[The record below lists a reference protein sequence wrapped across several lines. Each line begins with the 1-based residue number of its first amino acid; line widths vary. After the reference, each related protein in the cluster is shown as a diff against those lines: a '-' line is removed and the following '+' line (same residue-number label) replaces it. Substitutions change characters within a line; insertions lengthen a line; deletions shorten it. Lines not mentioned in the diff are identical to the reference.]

1 MKEEGALATT
11 EAALLEIMSNLSGS
25 SSSIKDAKSAALN
38 DALNNLL
45 EGDTVACPGDVDDLG
60 GSKMEAAVIP
70 HPSSQ
75 PPPLPPKSAIGVPP
89 KGATPH
95 ASPSLSM
102 PPIPPR
108 LKKAKSRGRRKMS
121 SSGNNAHSSSDS
133 DFEHFVPP
141 GSRNSTREN
150 SVDPSDAPD
159 TSSSSSSRTPS
170 SHPPGG
176 PAQPPG
182 CPAQPPGCPSHPR
195 KAEGV
200 KKSNSDPKQNK
211 VSKTLNRCSP
221 KKLQSNRSMSLSAL
235 EKSNTGAVAGG
246 GGGGGG
252 GEDSDETSGGIAEST
267 GYSTPFD
274 HLSNWKQM
282 MLEDEAASGGQEH
295 KSSLSLS
302 LSLGNAQTTS
312 SAAVHA
318 KCDPKGQGGP
328 RWVGSPLNRHSATE
342 ALLHRKDSTRSMV
355 SRKDSTNSFDQGMI
369 ETLHRESSTA
379 DGYVTAAEIAI
390 AIVGA
395 RRGKPLLAATPTES
409 SSDYL
414 PIIPSTGVVLNPEVQ
429 SGGCGVE
436 TNTGQREGSLHV
448 PEPGARE
455 YSKRGLAGT
464 MGRTSGGSGTPR
476 REQYVGEGTCG
487 EKREGVQ

>member
-1 MKEEGALATT
+1 
-11 EAALLEIMSNLSGS
+11 
-25 SSSIKDAKSAALN
+25 
-38 DALNNLL
+38 
-45 EGDTVACPGDVDDLG
+45 
-60 GSKMEAAVIP
+60 
-70 HPSSQ
+70 
-75 PPPLPPKSAIGVPP
+75 
-89 KGATPH
+89 
-95 ASPSLSM
+95 
-102 PPIPPR
+102 
-108 LKKAKSRGRRKMS
+108 
-121 SSGNNAHSSSDS
+121 
-133 DFEHFVPP
+133 
-141 GSRNSTREN
+141 
-150 SVDPSDAPD
+150 
-159 TSSSSSSRTPS
+159 
-170 SHPPGG
+170 
-176 PAQPPG
+176 
-182 CPAQPPGCPSHPR
+182 
-195 KAEGV
+195 
-200 KKSNSDPKQNK
+200 
-211 VSKTLNRCSP
+211 
-221 KKLQSNRSMSLSAL
+221 MSLSAL

-246 GGGGGG
+246 GGGGGE
-252 GEDSDETSGGIAEST
+252 EDSDETPGGIAEST

-342 ALLHRKDSTRSMV
+342 ALLHRKDSTRSMG
-355 SRKDSTNSFDQGMI
+355 SRKDSTNSFDQGMM

-395 RRGKPLLAATPTES
+395 RRGKPLLVATPTES

-414 PIIPSTGVVLNPEVQ
+414 PIIPSTGVVLNAEVQ

-436 TNTGQREGSLHV
+436 TNAGQRDGSLHI

-455 YSKRGLAGT
+455 YSKRGLAGA

-487 EKREGVQ
+487 EKGEGVQ